1 MELFEASRPEASA
14 STRQV
19 QAVSEQTYRPFII
32 VDRVDALL
40 VVRSS
45 MRESFE
51 CPSRE
56 ILLVQFMRGE
66 VVECVV
72 LYDHIAALPL
82 RRAIISS

>member
-1 MELFEASRPEASA
+1 MELLEASRPAASA

-19 QAVSEQTYRPFII
+19 KAVSEQINVPVII
-32 VDRVDALL
+32 FDRVDALF

-56 ILLVQFMRGE
+56 ILLVQFMLGE

-72 LYDHIAALPL
+72 LHDHIAALPL

>member
-1 MELFEASRPEASA
+1 MKQAGQW
-14 STRQV
+14 RQQA
-19 QAVSEQTYRPFII
+19 QAVSEQTYQPLII

-40 VVRSS
+40 VVRSP
-45 MRESFE
+45 MRESLE

-56 ILLVQFMRGE
+56 ILLLVQFMRGE

-72 LYDHIAALPL
+72 LHDHIAVLPL